1 MLISSIVLVVL
12 RLFCVALLIQ
22 SFIQMAV
29 RYEILFDPDFPLISK
44 ILIPLVA
51 LLIPVII
58 WLAAPTLSRL
68 VIGKRDA
75 AVPISG
81 LSLGDLYAFAFVF
94 LGLYFALSSV
104 ADTLN
109 WFHYFLR
116 VNSGTPLLPSEQ
128 MPSYYSLSRPL
139 ITMIAGLVCLFPG
152 RRWARKLAAS
162 DQPSNPSA
170 G

>member
-1 MLISSIVLVVL
+1 MPLSAIVLVVL
-12 RLFCVALLIQ
+12 RLFCLSWLIEDLNGLAYTFEVYRLDLPFTQQLLPYL
-22 SFIQMAV
+22 FIM
-29 RYEILFDPDFPLISK
+29 PLI
-44 ILIPLVA
+44 
-51 LLIPVII
+51 VIGWI
-58 WLAAPTLSRL
+58 IAPALSRL
-68 VIGKRDA
+68 VIGKHDA

-94 LGLYFALSSV
+94 RGLYFALSSV
-104 ADTLN
+104 ADSLN

-116 VNSGTPLLPSEQ
+116 ANSGTPLLPSEQ

-139 ITMIAGLVCLFPG
+139 ITLIAGLVCLFPG

-162 DQPSNPSA
+162 EQPSTPIP